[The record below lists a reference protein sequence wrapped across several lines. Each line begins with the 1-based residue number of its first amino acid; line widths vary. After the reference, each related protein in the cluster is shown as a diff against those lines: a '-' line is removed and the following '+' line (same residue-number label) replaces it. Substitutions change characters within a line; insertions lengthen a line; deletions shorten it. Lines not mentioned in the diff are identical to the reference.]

1 MTIPNRNNP
10 GLRRYAY
17 EYYFYRAIE
26 QTKQLQA
33 PEKGGSVI
41 MVSRAKRLREIV
53 DEKLAE
59 QELSMDDP
67 DLGVS
72 PVLSAIEDTM
82 VENVADYQP
91 LFGDRTKN
99 SDGYRRLTQD
109 MLNMLGQGKPS
120 AQNQNPTGP
129 GGPRL
134 PISPYDP
141 RFSHRST
148 VKGAGSQ
155 LLMVPEETIDQ
166 VAGSVSK
173 VDTTYTEDMVFY
185 TQDPDKGDLVEAGRA
200 MSLEDVS
207 GMTEL
212 MGYMSRSDYDEVRDW
227 VISGARTPEGGLD
240 PSAFMSRD
248 ALARSVAVLEELGE
262 QGVDYKVVRDEN
274 PGQIKAVVEGT
285 RINVRLTDTRKN
297 ENFVGRV
304 YDNGAFAS
312 FTTSHWISEKGK
324 NMAYTPSAAES
335 VQLLRLFQGKPV
347 ERTDGEGYVG
357 QAATHEGMV
366 RRGNRTVRGEVN
378 DVYLSSPNTMMVFGD
393 LTVNG
398 RAPSPN
404 AKVIIHKNAKNR
416 SETSRFFKEESP
428 EAEMYLDDAVATAR
442 DNFSESLDVD
452 RIVEEASENADAYLE
467 GTYAPQLSADQNV
480 AAIQRSY
487 WDVLT
492 GVDKTLLR
500 PGMTAEEYEERVGM
514 VGENVEETLS
524 DLEYEGETP
533 EEIVRQHASDIVDAT
548 IGQYQPKA
556 LPDDPEGTPRR
567 FDPVHVAQYMTSSY
581 GTWRNNDDIVA
592 ALRAAQID
600 PDELIGSNFY
610 NATIKD
616 KMIRFD
622 EDSARSIEEVE
633 DPFLS
638 KMLETTQDSLDR
650 GGVVDPQVRIDDQ
663 GVISWSGTRNV
674 RQNAE
679 SEPAEISGEIGQ
691 IFEPGEYGEVTT
703 RFAGSENHL
712 FVPGYEAR
720 IVPQKAGESK
730 SVEERTVLRGYE
742 QVMTDAIQYQISSDL
757 MSSRTMVGAP
767 AGLNSAYRRLTDV
780 RHEVDFIERSAE
792 EGLTEDWRR
801 AILETEARR
810 VRYSNAVRDGS
821 TINEEY
827 RASRAFSPR
836 DAANDNSFDPYVL
849 TGGRNMS
856 ILTEEGDGYFD
867 PMVTSGSTNQ
877 GITRYLVEG
886 AEVDSEGRITPGEK
900 DDRTPLMKHPDAE
913 HMRFNP
919 FDRQQMTASNLM
931 HAAAV
936 TPPVGTAM
944 MTFGGWTADDPM
956 VVSERF
962 AQEHQIRGADGQ
974 LRDLVV
980 GDKLSD
986 LHGNKGVISLIVD
999 PENKREA
1006 EIALREASTPAEQ
1019 SSADNML
1026 RAHEVFSSNPNLDV
1040 VMSPF
1045 SAVSRFNGGSAREL
1059 MEDSEDLLVPGQGAK
1074 QGGLGHMRFIVTHM
1088 AVDSKTRIYD
1098 DEDLSAGRGRK
1109 ASSQLA
1115 WAMGAKGCSKIMAEA
1130 YGSNNTA
1137 SENFREMLVTMGM
1150 DMEPDGTLRIGHDD
1164 MQEGTERRLFEMP
1177 ELQRTS
1183 SGTLNRSKMLR
1194 EFGDL
1199 IGDKG
1204 GDLEL
1209 PFPLR
1214 FPTQEQTAK
1223 ATDSTWRLPVMSS
1236 HLRSGQDLEDGS
1248 STAHD
1253 YTNQYL
1259 SIYEQS
1265 CKYRLAQGRLEAND
1279 FAAGAKGEQQRNDA
1293 EAMVRQAPAR
1303 AQSAFNLITEN
1314 LKARKFS
1321 GKHNVFKETLMS
1333 NRLSHS
1339 ATAVWTSDPRLD
1351 IDQVSM
1357 GPGMADSLGVNEGEN
1372 VLIWRDP
1379 MLRDAGV
1386 RYMKVA
1392 VDERLTGV
1400 AINPVMDKCFDGDF
1414 DGDSVAVVKLN
1425 TKAAQREAEEKLS
1438 VPANLLDFG
1447 TKDENGFYPLSMQD
1461 SLDTKVSQHFRP
1473 ELKEQF
1479 EELTIRA
1486 NDVHMDLEEGSI
1498 TEAEA
1503 LETNRG
1509 LVTELSDYY
1518 RDVLSPQYGEA
1529 TLSFSDV
1536 ESHLTSVKEA
1546 CIDTGAKGSMSK
1558 LESYTDYLGCQI
1570 DDNGAVHDRGNPLT
1584 TRKDQEGVMYAT
1596 AVKSFGTGVA
1606 GKFSQ
1611 RGVKALRNEALKPV
1625 LELTYPVTQSILQS
1639 KHDPEEARTKYENLM
1654 GPARQLW
1661 RGRQLE
1667 KGVDDHG
1674 KTVWNVARDEK
1685 KREIQADPETWKAQF
1700 VDLYSSKEGLNV
1712 PFNMDNVEAVA
1723 AALTDEHTGKMADIE
1738 DVQDERGS
1746 TMDRLAYDGTFED
1759 VMVAARE
1766 RQNIF
1771 AGEQN
1776 GHFAPFVI
1784 QNNQKAVAE
1793 FEQEIESEG
1802 FSAGV
1807 EAPELVALA
1816 KKDTRIDGPARGSS
1830 RRSKNAV
1837 VVKGTRNTE
1846 SPIVKKTLVN
1856 EVESH
1861 DGPDSGGPSL

>member
-1 MTIPNRNNP
+1 MSIDNRAL
-10 GLRRYAY
+10 GLRRYVY

-26 QTKQLQA
+26 KTKELQA

-41 MVSRAKRLREIV
+41 MVSRAKKLREIFG
-53 DEKLAE
+53 EKLEA
-59 QELSMDDP
+59 QGVDLDDP
-67 DLGVS
+67 NQGFTPILG
-72 PVLSAIEDTM
+72 AIEDTM
-82 VENVADYQP
+82 SENVADYQP
-91 LFGDRTKN
+91 LFGDLSKN
-99 SDGYRRLTQD
+99 SSGYQVMTRELLA
-109 MLNMLGQGKPS
+109 MVGNAKPT

-129 GGPRL
+129 AGPRL
-134 PISPYDP
+134 PVSPYDP
-141 RFSHRST
+141 RFSQRST
-148 VKGAGSQ
+148 VKAAGSS
-155 LLMVPEETIDQ
+155 LLVVPDEVITQ
-166 VAGSVSK
+166 VAGSVAK
-173 VDTTYTEDMVFY
+173 VDSTYTEDMVLY
-185 TQDPDKGDLVEAGRA
+185 TEDPDKGGLVEAGRA
-200 MSLEDVS
+200 MSLDDIS

-212 MGYMSRSDYDEVRDW
+212 MGYMSEGDYKEVRDW
-227 VISGARTPEGGLD
+227 VIAGARTEEGGMD
-240 PSAFMSRD
+240 ASAFMSRD
-248 ALARSVAVLEELGE
+248 ALARSAAILEELGS
-262 QGVDYKVVRDEN
+262 QGLDYKVVRDEN

-304 YDNGAFAS
+304 YDNGAYAS
-312 FTTSHWISEKGK
+312 FTTSHWLADEGK
-324 NMAYTPSAAES
+324 NMAYTPSAEES

-347 ERTDGEGYVG
+347 ERTDGKGLVG
-357 QAATHEGMV
+357 QPGSHEGMV
-366 RRGNRTVRGEVN
+366 RKSNRTVRGEVN
-378 DVYLSSPNTMMVFGD
+378 DSYLSGANTMSVFGD
-393 LTVNG
+393 LMVNG

-404 AKVIIHKNAKNR
+404 AKVIVNKNAENR
-416 SETSRFFKEESP
+416 SETSRFFKSDSP
-428 EAEMYLDDAVATAR
+428 EAEIYLSEAVETAR
-442 DNFSESLDVD
+442 ENFAEALDVD
-452 RIVEEASENADAYLE
+452 RVMAEAEEHGEAYLE
-467 GTYAPQLSADQNV
+467 GAYAPVLSADQNV

-500 PGMTAEEYEERVGM
+500 PGMTREEYEERVGM
-514 VGENVEETLS
+514 VGEDVEQALVA
-524 DLEYEGETP
+524 LEYEGENAQD
-533 EEIVRQHASDIVDAT
+533 IVRQHAADVVDAT
-548 IGQYQPKA
+548 IGQYQPA
-556 LPDDPEGTPRR
+556 PLPDDPEAAPRR

-592 ALRAAQID
+592 ALRAEEID

-622 EDSARSIEEVE
+622 EESARSVDEVE
-633 DPFLS
+633 DPFLA
-638 KMLETTQDSLDR
+638 KMLTTTHDSLDR
-650 GGVVDPQVRIDDQ
+650 GGVIDPEVRIDDQ
-663 GVISWSGTRNV
+663 GVISWSGTRKV

-679 SEPAEISGEIGQ
+679 AEAVEISGEIGQ
-691 IFEPGEYGEVTT
+691 IFAPGDHGAIIT
-703 RFAGSENHL
+703 RFAGSENYL
-712 FVPGYEAR
+712 FVPGYDAR
-720 IVPQKAGESK
+720 ITPQTAGESK
-730 SVEERTVLRGYE
+730 SVEERTMLRGYE
-742 QVMTDAIQYQISSDL
+742 QVMTDSIQYQISNDL
-757 MSSRTMVGAP
+757 MSGRTAVGAP
-767 AGLNSAYRRLTDV
+767 AGLNGTYRRLTDV
-780 RHEVDFIERSAE
+780 RHEVDFVERSAE
-792 EGLTEDWRR
+792 EGLSEDWRN

-827 RASRAFSPR
+827 RASRAYSPR
-836 DAANDNSFDPYVL
+836 DAANDNTFDPYVL

-856 ILTEEGDGYFD
+856 ILTQEANGYFD
-867 PMVTSGSTNQ
+867 PMVTSGSINQ

-886 AEVDSEGRITPGEK
+886 AEVDENGRIAPGAE
-900 DDRTPLMKHPDAE
+900 DDRTPLMKHPDAAS
-913 HMRFNP
+913 MRFNP

-931 HAAAV
+931 NAAAV

-956 VVSERF
+956 VISERF
-962 AQEHQIRGADGQ
+962 AGEHQIRGADGE

-986 LHGNKGVISLIVD
+986 LHGNKGVISLIID

-1006 EIALREASTPAEQ
+1006 EIALSEAQTPAER

-1026 RAHEVFSSNPNLDV
+1026 RAHEVFSSNPDLDV

-1045 SAVSRFNGGSAREL
+1045 SAVSRYNGGSAREL
-1059 MEDSEDLLVPGQGAK
+1059 MEDSEDLLVPGQGPK

-1115 WAMGAKGCSKIMAEA
+1115 WAMGAQGCSKIMAEA
-1130 YGSNNTA
+1130 YGSNNAA
-1137 SENFREMLVTMGM
+1137 SENFREMMVTMGM
-1150 DMEPDGTLRIGHDD
+1150 DMEPDGTLRVGQDD
-1164 MQEGTERRLFEMP
+1164 MQEGNERRLFEMR
-1177 ELQRTS
+1177 ELALTS
-1183 SGTLNRSKMLR
+1183 SGALNRAKMKR
-1194 EFGDL
+1194 EFGEL

-1204 GDLEL
+1204 GDLEM
-1209 PFPLR
+1209 PFPLQ
-1214 FPTQEQTAK
+1214 FPSQEKTPK
-1223 ATDSTWRLPVMSS
+1223 ATDSSWRLPVMSS

-1259 SIYEQS
+1259 AIYDQA
-1265 CKYRLAQGRLEAND
+1265 CQYRMAQQRLEANEFPD
-1279 FAAGAKGEQQRNDA
+1279 GAKGTRARDTQERI
-1293 EAMVRQAPAR
+1293 VRTAPAR
-1303 AQSAFNLITEN
+1303 AQSSFNLITEN

-1321 GKHNVFKETLMS
+1321 GKHNVFKESLMS

-1357 GPGMADSLGVNEGEN
+1357 GPGMAESLGVEKDDS

-1386 RYMKVA
+1386 RYMKV
-1392 VDERLTGV
+1392 DIDDRLTGV

-1473 ELKEQF
+1473 ELKERF
-1479 EELTIRA
+1479 EELTMRA
-1486 NDVHMDLEEGSI
+1486 NDVHMDREEGSI
-1498 TEAEA
+1498 TDAEA
-1503 LETNRG
+1503 LTSNRA
-1509 LVTELSDYY
+1509 LSTELSDYY
-1518 RDVLSPQYGEA
+1518 REVLSPQYGEA
-1529 TLSFSDV
+1529 TLSFSDAQ
-1536 ESHLTSVKEA
+1536 SHLESVKEA

-1558 LESYTDYLGCQI
+1558 LELYTDYLGCQI
-1570 DDNGAVHDRGNPLT
+1570 DDEGVVHDRGEPLT

-1667 KGVDDHG
+1667 KGVDNHG

-1723 AALTDEHTGKMADIE
+1723 EALTDAHTGKMADIE
-1738 DVQDERGS
+1738 DVQYEWGA
-1746 TMDRLAYDGTFED
+1746 TMDRLAYDGTFDD
-1759 VMVAARE
+1759 VLAAARE

-1776 GHFAPFVI
+1776 GHFAPLVV
-1784 QNNQKAVAE
+1784 QGNQQAIAD
-1793 FEQEIESEG
+1793 FETEIEEKG
-1802 FSAGV
+1802 FTADV
-1807 EAPELVALA
+1807 EAPELVALT
-1816 KKDTRIDGPARGSS
+1816 KKDTRVDGAARGSN
-1830 RRSKNAV
+1830 RRSRNAV
-1837 VVKGTRNTE
+1837 VIKGAAREE
-1846 SPIVKKTLVN
+1846 SALVTKRLVN
-1856 EVESH
+1856 EVESS